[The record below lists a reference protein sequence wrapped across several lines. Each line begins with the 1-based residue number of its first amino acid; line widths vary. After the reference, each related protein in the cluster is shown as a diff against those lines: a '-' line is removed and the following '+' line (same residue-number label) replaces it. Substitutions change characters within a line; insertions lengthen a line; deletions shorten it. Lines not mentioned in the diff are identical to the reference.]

1 MKKSGHT
8 FFLLYTP
15 QKSNMAILGIHV
27 RFQRGKYPGSPPD
40 RNSKIILRIN
50 VKDFLPTRG
59 AKFGSFD
66 CKGLAGWPLH
76 WKFGVER
83 LNNCE

>member
-1 MKKSGHT
+1 MLDFRGG
-8 FFLLYTP
+8 
-15 QKSNMAILGIHV
+15 NILEV
-27 RFQRGKYPGSPPD
+27 QDP
-40 RNSKIILRIN
+40 NSKIVLRIN

-76 WKFGVER
+76 WYNGYSFPEIGVER
-83 LNNCE
+83 LNNYELRII